1 MAGVTRPF
9 CVGLTGGVGAGK
21 STVAERFAS
30 HGVAVIDTDVI
41 SRDLTSVG
49 GAAMAAI
56 LDAFGPEVVDADGA
70 LNRPAMRAR
79 VFANPADKQALEAIL
94 HPLIREN
101 AARSV
106 FLALAPYAVLVVPL
120 LAENLNEYR
129 GLVDRILVVDCDER
143 EQIRRISTRPT
154 MNEADARA
162 MLAAQSSRAT
172 RLDIADDVLDNRGD
186 LAMLAAQTDKLHQKY
201 LDIVQGRG
209 T

>member
-1 MAGVTRPF
+1 MTRPF

-129 GLVDRILVVDCDER
+129 GLVDRILVVDCDEC

>member
-41 SRDLTSVG
+41 SRDLTSAG
-49 GAAMAAI
+49 GVAMAAI
-56 LDAFGPEVVDADGA
+56 LAAFGPDIVAADGA

-79 VFANPADKQALEAIL
+79 VFANPADRQALEAIL

-101 AARSV
+101 AARSL
-106 FLALAPYAVLVVPL
+106 FLALTPYAVLVVPL
-120 LAENLNEYR
+120 LVENLTEYR

-162 MLAAQSSRAT
+162 MLAAQCSRAT
-172 RLDIADDVLDNRGD
+172 RLGIADDVLDNRGD
-186 LAMLAAQTDKLHQKY
+186 LGMLVDQIDKLHQKY
-201 LDIVQGRG
+201 LDIVQGRR

>member
-1 MAGVTRPF
+1 MTRPF

-41 SRDLTSVG
+41 SRDLTSAG
-49 GAAMAAI
+49 GVAMAAI
-56 LDAFGPEVVDADGA
+56 LAAFGPDIVAADGA

-79 VFANPADKQALEAIL
+79 VFANPADRQALEAIL

-101 AARSV
+101 AARSL
-106 FLALAPYAVLVVPL
+106 FLALTPYAVLVVPL
-120 LAENLNEYR
+120 LVENLTEYR

-162 MLAAQSSRAT
+162 MLAAQCSRAT
-172 RLDIADDVLDNRGD
+172 RLGIADDVLDNRGD
-186 LAMLAAQTDKLHQKY
+186 LGMLVDQIDKLHQKY
-201 LDIVQGRG
+201 LDIVQGRR

>member
-129 GLVDRILVVDCDER
+129 GLVDRILVVDCDEC

-172 RLDIADDVLDNRGD
+172 RLGIADDVLDNRGD

>member
-1 MAGVTRPF
+1 MTRPF

-41 SRDLTSVG
+41 SRDLTSAG

-56 LDAFGPEVVDADGA
+56 LAAFGPDVVDADGA

-79 VFANPADKQALEAIL
+79 VFSNPADRQALEAIL

-101 AARSV
+101 AARSL
-106 FLALAPYAVLVVPL
+106 FLALTPYAVLVVPL
-120 LAENLNEYR
+120 LAENLTEYR

-172 RLDIADDVLDNRGD
+172 RLGIADDVLDNRGD

-201 LDIVQGRG
+201 LDIVQGRS

>member
-1 MAGVTRPF
+1 MTRPF